1 MIGGGAVS
9 EKFEVVYA
17 DKVND
22 ENGEETTLVTSTE
35 LSEHCEDVA
44 MQRIAA
50 AFENKYEVYQPY
62 TKEHGSATLLDFE
75 KIKSLADNIQNDL
88 DKVLQL
94 NAIIRRFIVTDDII
108 GKVYES
114 LETNLNTNFKLSY
127 TKFDGRNKNKQM
139 KRVDQI
145 IDEFNYEVNLKQII
159 RDAIPLTYAEGN
171 HILYLRKEGETY
183 SIDFLPLGIAK
194 VSDYTVGGNPQIII
208 DVTELTSR
216 LRKVY
221 EKDKKQKAI
230 FFKNIEEDIRNNYP
244 PEVYTAYK
252 AGERIAKLDPKRA
265 RIMRICNMGR
275 KYGVS
280 PIVRALRSAL
290 MLENI
295 EDSDYINNKAKAKK
309 IIHQI
314 LRKETMGTNYEKQ
327 GLSQAAYAHSELMK
341 AWKNKTVV
349 YTSAPFVEKIQYV
362 EPSVNDT
369 SADKINLYR
378 SKIMTTLGIGF
389 IDSNVSSF
397 SVANISL
404 EQLMKTINSIS

>member
-1 MIGGGAVS
+1 M
-9 EKFEVVYA
+9 
-17 DKVND
+17 
-22 ENGEETTLVTSTE
+22 
-35 LSEHCEDVA
+35 
-44 MQRIAA
+44 
-50 AFENKYEVYQPY
+50 
-62 TKEHGSATLLDFE
+62 
-75 KIKSLADNIQNDL
+75 
-88 DKVLQL
+88 
-94 NAIIRRFIVTDDII
+94 
-108 GKVYES
+108 
-114 LETNLNTNFKLSY
+114 
-127 TKFDGRNKNKQM
+127 
-139 KRVDQI
+139 
-145 IDEFNYEVNLKQII
+145 
-159 RDAIPLTYAEGN
+159 
-171 HILYLRKEGETY
+171 
-183 SIDFLPLGIAK
+183 
-194 VSDYTVGGNPQIII
+194 
-208 DVTELTSR
+208 TELTSR

-309 IIHQI
+309 IIHQV
-314 LRKETMGTNYEKQ
+314 LRKETMGTNLEKQ

-389 IDSNVSSF
+389 IGTSAVSRSR
-397 SVANISL
+397 ISRL
-404 EQLMKTINSIS
+404 SS